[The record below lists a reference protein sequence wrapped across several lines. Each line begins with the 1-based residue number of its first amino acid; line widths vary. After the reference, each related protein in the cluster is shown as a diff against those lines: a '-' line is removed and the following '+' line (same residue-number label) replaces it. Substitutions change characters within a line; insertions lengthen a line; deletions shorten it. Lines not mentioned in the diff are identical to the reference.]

1 METKYFSLSSNEN
14 NKLVK
19 IIQIVFGIVCFV
31 VAIFWLIF
39 NIRLLKAVPSAF
51 NNLILK
57 INQKIA
63 TTKQTIPKT
72 ICIIFTSLLFSFE
85 LSEKYFV
92 SIYEFY
98 RQFIP
103 FSQEFKIEIVDN
115 IFDISAKTPIH

>member
-39 NIRLLKAVPSAF
+39 NIRLLKADGTAF

-92 SIYEFY
+92 SIYESVSY
-98 RQFIP
+98 THLRAH
-103 FSQEFKIEIVDN
+103 ETVLDL
-115 IFDISAKTPIH
+115 

>member
-1 METKYFSLSSNEN
+1 MEGSTIFFLRT
-14 NKLVK
+14 
-19 IIQIVFGIVCFV
+19 IISGLISMNLMARPNPDQIWKNPNPVRNIIV
-31 VAIFWLIF
+31 IQS
-39 NIRLLKAVPSAF
+39 VPSAF

-63 TTKQTIPKT
+63 TAIQIIPKT

-98 RQFIP
+98 RQFIFFFRLLP
-103 FSQEFKIEIVDN
+103 PVVRIV
-115 IFDISAKTPIH
+115 